1 MSGAVEYIRTGGH
14 LLAVIVYHDFS
25 KDGIHF
31 FTPDDLSQQLAY
43 MKHPRG
49 KTIDAHVHNPAP
61 REVTYTQ
68 EVLLIRS
75 GRVRVDFYD
84 EYRNYLESRVLQG
97 GDVILLA
104 EGGHGFEMLE
114 DSEMVEVKQ
123 GPYAG
128 DGDKTRFAGIDRSE
142 VIIKG
147 PGE

>member
-1 MSGAVEYIRTGGH
+1 M
-14 LLAVIVYHDFS
+14 
-25 KDGIHF
+25 
-31 FTPDDLSQQLAY
+31 
-43 MKHPRG
+43 
-49 KTIDAHVHNPAP
+49 
-61 REVTYTQ
+61 
-68 EVLLIRS
+68 
-75 GRVRVDFYD
+75 
-84 EYRNYLESRVLQG
+84 LQG

>member
-1 MSGAVEYIRTGGH
+1 MSGAVEYIRAADR
-14 LLAVIVYHDFS
+14 LLAIIIYHDFV

-43 MKHPRG
+43 MKHRRG
-49 KTIDAHVHNPAP
+49 KIIDAHVHNPAP
-61 REVTYTQ
+61 REVVYTQ

-84 EYRNYLESRVLQG
+84 ERRSYLESRVLQG

-104 EGGHGFEMLE
+104 SGGHGFEMLE

-123 GPYAG
+123 GPFAG
-128 DGDKTRFAGIDRSE
+128 DGDKTRFDGIDDSQA
-142 VIIKG
+142 IIKG
-147 PGE
+147 RSR